1 MHAILRL
8 ALPFVATAALYIL
21 LQILELLYRDLSSS
35 IRNLVGPKS
44 SSWLYGNVKQL
55 EDNPSI
61 SSTWRDTYG
70 PTYQFRTV
78 LTTRELYTADVAAIE
93 HIVKNN
99 HIYQKRV
106 VATGANDR
114 LVGEGLLGVEGD
126 AHRRQRRIMNP
137 AFGSAQIRSLMSVF
151 LEKSV
156 EMRDLWMRGMNDDSK
171 AATRI
176 DVLDWLTK
184 VTLDIIGQAGFD
196 IHFNS
201 VNPRD
206 NKPNAVLETFNN
218 FFHAPNTAGLHALR
232 TTPGLTLLKYL
243 VSPLPGRKAFDAARL
258 QLARL
263 GNQLLVEGKAAITAA
278 GGPKAVL
285 TTRDLFSLILRANM
299 STDIPENHRMT
310 DNEVIG
316 QIPTFFVAG
325 HATTSSAIAW
335 ALHELSAH
343 PDIQAKLRAE
353 LLSVPDETP
362 TLEELNA
369 LPYLDS
375 FIRETLRLHAPV
387 AHVARMAVA
396 DDVLPLARPAYDSSG
411 RQHDTLPIKK
421 GQNVRIAI
429 ADVNTDVAVWG
440 PDAHEFKPERWTS
453 PLPTAAETVP
463 SVWGDLLTF
472 FAGPHNCI
480 GFRFALAEQK
490 ALLFVLVRA
499 LEFSP
504 VFKATEIGRSGSAL
518 QRPCVVS
525 EGKRGQMPLFVKP
538 YQ

>member
-1 MHAILRL
+1 MAMHAILRL
-8 ALPFVATAALYIL
+8 ALPFVATAALYVL
-21 LQILELLYRDLSSS
+21 LQILELVYRDLSSS
-35 IRNLVGPKS
+35 IRNIVGPKS
-44 SSWLYGNVKQL
+44 SSWLYGSVKQL

-78 LTTRELYTADVAAIE
+78 LNTRELYTADVAAIE

-99 HIYQKRV
+99 LIYQKRV

-126 AHRRQRRIMNP
+126 AHRRQNP
-137 AFGSAQIRSLMSVF
+137 AFGSTQIRSLMSVF

-156 EMRDLWMRGMNDDSK
+156 ERVSNMIDGDSE

-184 VTLDIIGQAGFD
+184 VTLDIIGEAGFD

-201 VNPRD
+201 VNPD
-206 NKPNAVLETFNN
+206 NKPNDVLETFNN

-243 VSPLPGRKAFDAARL
+243 PLPGRKAFDATRL

-263 GNQLLVEGKAAITAA
+263 GNQLLREGKAAINAA
-278 GGPKAVL
+278 GGPKA
-285 TTRDLFSLILRANM
+285 FSLILRANM
-299 STDIPENHRMT
+299 STDIPDNHRMT

-343 PDIQAKLRAE
+343 PDIQDKLRAE

-396 DDVLPLARPAYDSSG
+396 DDVLPLARRRMIVLGVSI
-411 RQHDTLPIKK
+411 TLYSAIKK

-440 PDAHEFKPERWTS
+440 PDAHEFKPERWTN
-453 PLPTAAETVP
+453 PLPTAVETVP
-463 SVWGDLLTF
+463 SVWGNLLTF

-480 GFRFALAEQK
+480 GFP
-490 ALLFVLVRA
+490 LLFVLVRT
-499 LEFSP
+499 LEFKP

-525 EGKRGQMPLFVKP
+525 EGKRGQMPLFVKL
-538 YQ
+538 YQG